1 MRGKP
6 EGGEEE
12 REMGEGGQGGREKGE
27 REREKE
33 QRTGVTA

>member
-12 REMGEGGQGGREKGE
+12 RDMGEGGQGGREKGE
-27 REREKE
+27 RERE
-33 QRTGVTA
+33 RTGATA